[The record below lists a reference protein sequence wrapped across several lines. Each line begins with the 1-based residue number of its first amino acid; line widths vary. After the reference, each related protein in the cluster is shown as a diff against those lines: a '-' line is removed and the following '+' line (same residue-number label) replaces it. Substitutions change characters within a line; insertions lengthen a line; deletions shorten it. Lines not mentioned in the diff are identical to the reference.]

1 MELTTQEKIIEAARN
16 VFTKKG
22 YSATRTRDIAEES
35 GLNLALIN
43 YHFQSKDNLF
53 KIVILEKFEVLFGMI
68 SPILSDA
75 EISLEEKIES
85 LVSNYTKLLLDNE
98 NLPIFV
104 LNELKSNEQ
113 IFEKVLQN
121 ARMLSQPII
130 EKQLKE
136 RGFKISTI
144 NFIMNIV
151 SLTLFPFISK
161 PLFVSSGLLQEEE
174 FTNFVM
180 DRKQHIPT
188 WVMNTLK

>member
-1 MELTTQEKIIEAARN
+1 MELTTQEKIIKAART

-98 NLPIFV
+98 HLPIFV

>member
-1 MELTTQEKIIEAARN
+1 MI
-16 VFTKKG
+16 F
-22 YSATRTRDIAEES
+22 
-35 GLNLALIN
+35 LN
-43 YHFQSKDNLF
+43 
-53 KIVILEKFEVLFGMI
+53 
-68 SPILSDA
+68 
-75 EISLEEKIES
+75 
-85 LVSNYTKLLLDNE
+85 
-98 NLPIFV
+98 
-104 LNELKSNEQ
+104 

>member
-1 MELTTQEKIIEAARN
+1 MELTTQEKIIKAART

-68 SPILSDA
+68 SPILSDV

-161 PLFVSSGLLQEEE
+161 PLFVSSGLLKEEE

>member
-68 SPILSDA
+68 SPILSDT

>member
-1 MELTTQEKIIEAARN
+1 MELTTQEKIIKAART

-68 SPILSDA
+68 SPILSDV

-113 IFEKVLQN
+113 IFEEVLQN

>member
-1 MELTTQEKIIEAARN
+1 MELTTQEKIIKAART

>member
-68 SPILSDA
+68 SPILSDV

-161 PLFVSSGLLQEEE
+161 PLFVSSGLLKEDE

>member
-68 SPILSDA
+68 SPILSDV

>member
-1 MELTTQEKIIEAARN
+1 MELTTQEKIIKAART

-68 SPILSDA
+68 SPILSDV

>member
-1 MELTTQEKIIEAARN
+1 MELSTQEKIIEAART

-68 SPILSDA
+68 SPILSDT

-161 PLFVSSGLLQEEE
+161 PLFVSSGLLKEEE
-174 FTNFVM
+174 FNNFVM

>member
-1 MELTTQEKIIEAARN
+1 MELSTQEKIIEAART

-68 SPILSDA
+68 SPILSDV

-161 PLFVSSGLLQEEE
+161 PLFVSSGLLKEEE

>member
-1 MELTTQEKIIEAARN
+1 MELTTQEKIIQAARN

-98 NLPIFV
+98 HLPIFV

>member
-1 MELTTQEKIIEAARN
+1 MELTTQEKIIEAART

-68 SPILSDA
+68 SPILSDT

-98 NLPIFV
+98 HLPIFV

>member
-98 NLPIFV
+98 HLPIFV

>member
-1 MELTTQEKIIEAARN
+1 MELTTQEKIIKAART

-68 SPILSDA
+68 SPILSDV

-161 PLFVSSGLLQEEE
+161 PLFVSSGLLKEDE